1 MVKCRAAA
9 LPRTVCS
16 DTIHK
21 ARTIGKLTAMAG
33 AASGK
38 KRNNFQEND
47 GKLMVPV
54 YMVPFL

>member
-9 LPRTVCS
+9 LGVNLFQYKTPRTVCS

-38 KRNNFQEND
+38 KKIIFKKMT
-47 GKLMVPV
+47 GS
-54 YMVPFL
+54 

>member
-9 LPRTVCS
+9 LPRTV
-16 DTIHK
+16 
-21 ARTIGKLTAMAG
+21 ALTPSTKPAPLASSPLWQAPQ
-33 AASGK
+33 AAK
-38 KRNNFQEND
+38 KRNIFQEND